1 VTAGGAYD
9 PRLVDEDELSG
20 VVAAIRTGK
29 PVILPTDTVYG
40 LCATPYR
47 PEPVERLYGL
57 KGRKAQQPT
66 ALLAADLDLL
76 LECVPELRGR
86 PAAVARE
93 LLPGPYTLVVPNPA
107 RRFPWLAGTTPE
119 AIGVRVPNLPEPSA
133 RVLDEVGALAATS
146 ANLPGG
152 PDPRRLEDVSPELL
166 GGAAAVVDGGALPGT
181 PSTVLDLTGPIPQVL
196 REGVVPA
203 AAALAQVEAALG

>member
-1 VTAGGAYD
+1 
-9 PRLVDEDELSG
+9 
-20 VVAAIRTGK
+20 
-29 PVILPTDTVYG
+29 
-40 LCATPYR
+40 
-47 PEPVERLYGL
+47 
-57 KGRKAQQPT
+57 
-66 ALLAADLDLL
+66 
-76 LECVPELRGR
+76 
-86 PAAVARE
+86 
-93 LLPGPYTLVVPNPA
+93 
-107 RRFPWLAGTTPE
+107 
-119 AIGVRVPNLPEPSA
+119 VRVPNLPEPSA